1 MPHELPKAYEPGAI
15 EKRWADYWVS
25 EKIFHV
31 ETPPADATA
40 ENTSAASTGGRG
52 RPPHTGGA
60 SHMGEASP
68 AGEASHSSQ
77 TSHTRPVFTLL
88 LPPPN
93 VTGRLHMGHML
104 NQTQMD
110 IIVRWHRMRGFITLW
125 LPGTDHAGI
134 ATQMMVERQLAS
146 EGKKRRDLGREKFVE
161 RVWEWKRHYGGAILD
176 QMKRLG
182 ASVDWDREYFTMDEN
197 LSRAVREVFVRLYE
211 EGLIYR
217 GKYIVNWCPRCE
229 TAISDL
235 EVKHEEVAGKLWEIR
250 YPVIGTKEFI
260 TVATTRPETML
271 GDTAIAVNAKDER
284 YTHLHGKKVLLPL
297 MKREIPI
304 ITDELAQPEFGTGAV
319 KVTPAHDPND
329 FQAGLRHNL
338 PQIDV
343 MDEHAHMNQNAG
355 AYAGLDR
362 FEARKR
368 VLQDLKEQG
377 YLAGEKDY
385 ALALGKCDRCG
396 TIVEPRL
403 SEQWF
408 VKVAPL
414 AEPAKEAVENGEI
427 TIVPDNYRQIYLN
440 WMNNIHDW
448 CVSRQLWW
456 GHRIPAWTCGQCK
469 EVIVAREAPAKCP
482 KCGGASL
489 EQVSDVL
496 DTWFS
501 SGLLPFTT
509 LGWPEKTRDQ
519 AVFYPTTLL
528 ITAYEILF
536 FWVARM
542 IMFGCHFM
550 HGHEQDATIKKASG
564 WWDRKN
570 DSVPFREVYIHALV
584 RDAERQ
590 KMSKTKG
597 NVVDPLEVI
606 ERFGTD
612 ATRFTLAAMAAPGTD
627 IAFSESRTDGY
638 RAFANKIWNAAR
650 FMFMNV
656 DRIEPGLRPGGGQ
669 ECPPHM
675 GISGFSAKTLEDRW
689 ILSRLNRVAAE
700 VNEALGTYRFHE
712 AANRIYDF
720 FWGEFCDWYLELIKP
735 RMNSEEGG
743 DKRAAQTACSNLV
756 ALFDASLRL
765 LHPVMPF
772 ITEEIWQA
780 MHEGKPPLKSIAL
793 AAYPQADEK
802 QFDLAAETEMAILQD
817 LIVSVRNLRAELKI
831 EPKGK
836 APIEVFAHEAE
847 IRRLIEE
854 NSGAIER
861 LASVNK
867 INFVE
872 SSLAKLAG
880 ARHTARFDVHVVYER
895 KIDLAAECERLKKE
909 LEKMEKEL
917 ANNQRQLGNERFLA
931 KAPAK
936 VVEGLRKRG
945 EELIMLRGK
954 TQSKM
959 KELGC

>member
-15 EKRWADYWVS
+15 ETRWADYWIK
-25 EKIFHV
+25 EKLFSV
-31 ETPPADATA
+31 PTPPQ
-40 ENTSAASTGGRG
+40 
-52 RPPHTGGA
+52 
-60 SHMGEASP
+60 GE
-68 AGEASHSSQ
+68 
-77 TSHTRPVFTLL
+77 TRPVFTLL

-134 ATQMMVERQLAS
+134 ATQMMVEKQLEK
-146 EGKKRRDLGREKFVE
+146 EGKKRREMGREKFIE
-161 RVWEWKRHYGGAILD
+161 RVWEWKREYGGAILD

-182 ASVDWDREYFTMDEN
+182 ASVDWDREYFTMDDN
-197 LSRAVREVFVRLYE
+197 LSRTVREVFVRLYE

-217 GKYIVNWCPRCE
+217 GSYIVNWCPWHE

-235 EVKHEEVAGKLWEIR
+235 EVKHEETAGKLWEIR
-250 YPVIGTKEFI
+250 YPVVGSSSDKPEFI

-297 MKREIPI
+297 MNREIPI

-338 PQIDV
+338 PQITV
-343 MDEHAHMNQNAG
+343 MDEHARMNANAG

-362 FEARKR
+362 FAARKR
-368 VLQDLKEQG
+368 VLADLQEQG
-377 YLAGEKDY
+377 FLVGEKDHT
-385 ALALGKCDRCG
+385 LSVGKCERCG
-396 TIVEPRL
+396 TVVEPRL

-408 VKVAPL
+408 IKIKPL
-414 AEPAKEAVENGEI
+414 ADRAREAVESGEI
-427 TIVPDNYRQIYLN
+427 TIVPDNYRTIYLN

-456 GHRIPAWTCGQCK
+456 GHRIPAWTCVGCK
-469 EVIVAREAPAKCP
+469 EIIVAREEPTKCT
-482 KCGGASL
+482 KCGGAKL
-489 EQVSDVL
+489 EQVTDVL

-509 LGWPEKTRDQ
+509 LGWPERTRDQ

-550 HGHEQDATIKKASG
+550 QGHEQDSAIKKAGG
-564 WWDRKN
+564 WGDKKD
-570 DSVPFREVYIHALV
+570 DSVPFRQVYIHALV

-597 NVVDPLEVI
+597 NVVDPLEII

-627 IAFSESRTDGY
+627 IAFNENRTDGY

-656 DRIEPGLRPGGGQ
+656 DRLRFVWDPPAPMWGQPPSAVQGRGPAGSGTGIE
-669 ECPPHM
+669 
-675 GISGFSAKTLEDRW
+675 GFRAAALEDRW
-689 ILSRLNRVAAE
+689 ILSRFNRVAAD
-700 VNEALGTYRFHE
+700 VNDALNTYRFHE

-735 RMNSEEGG
+735 RLNFEEGA
-743 DKRAAQTACSNLV
+743 DTTAAKAACANLV
-756 ALFDASLRL
+756 NLFDASLRL

-780 MHEGKPPLKSIAL
+780 MYEGQPPLKSIAL
-793 AAYPQADEK
+793 AEYPQANEK
-802 QFDLAAETEMAILQD
+802 LFDLAAETEMAILQD
-817 LIVSVRNLRAELKI
+817 LIVAVRNLRAELKV
-831 EPKGK
+831 EPKVK
-836 APIEVFAHEAE
+836 VPIEVFAHEPQ
-847 IRRLIEE
+847 IRTMIEH
-854 NSGAIER
+854 NRGAVER
-861 LASVNK
+861 LANVEK
-867 INFVE
+867 ITFVE
-872 SSLAKLAG
+872 SSLSNQAG
-880 ARHTARFDVHVVYER
+880 ARSTARFDVHVLYER
-895 KIDLAAECERLKKE
+895 KIDVAAECERLKKE
-909 LEKMEKEL
+909 LEKLEKEF
-917 ANNQRQLGNERFLA
+917 ANNQKQLGNEQFLS

-936 VVEGLRKRG
+936 VVEGLRRRA
-945 EELIMLRGK
+945 EELTVLLEK
-954 TQSKM
+954 TKSKM

>member
-15 EKRWADYWVS
+15 EKRWAEYWIQ
-25 EKIFHV
+25 EKLFSV
-31 ETPPADATA
+31 PTPPL
-40 ENTSAASTGGRG
+40 
-52 RPPHTGGA
+52 
-60 SHMGEASP
+60 GE
-68 AGEASHSSQ
+68 
-77 TSHTRPVFTLL
+77 TRPVFALL

-134 ATQMMVERQLAS
+134 ATQMMVEKQLER
-146 EGKKRRDLGREKFVE
+146 EGKKRREMGREKFVE
-161 RVWEWKRHYGGAILD
+161 RVWEWKREYGGAILD

-182 ASVDWDREYFTMDEN
+182 ASVDWDREYFTMDDN
-197 LSRAVREVFVRLYE
+197 LSHAVREVFVRLYE

-217 GKYIVNWCPRCE
+217 GNYIVNWCPWHE

-250 YPVIGTKEFI
+250 YPVVGSSEFI

-297 MKREIPI
+297 MNREIPI
-304 ITDELAQPEFGTGAV
+304 ITDELAQTEFGTGAV

-338 PQIDV
+338 PQINI
-343 MDEHAHMNQNAG
+343 MDDRARMNQNAG

-368 VLQDLKEQG
+368 VLHDLREQG
-377 YLAGEKDY
+377 FLVGEKDY
-385 ALALGKCDRCG
+385 TLAIGKCDRCG
-396 TIVEPRL
+396 TVIEPRL

-408 VKVAPL
+408 VKIQPL
-414 AEPAKEAVENGEI
+414 ADRAKEAVESGEI

-456 GHRIPAWTCGQCK
+456 GHRIPAWTCAGCK
-469 EVIVAREAPAKCP
+469 EVIVAREAPTNCT
-482 KCGGASL
+482 KCGGGKL
-489 EQVSDVL
+489 EQVPDVL

-509 LGWPEKTRDQ
+509 LGWPEKTPDQ

-550 HGHEQDATIKKASG
+550 QGHQQDAAIKRASG
-564 WWDRKN
+564 WAEKKN
-570 DSVPFREVYIHALV
+570 DSVPFRQVYIHALV

-597 NVVDPLEVI
+597 NVIDPLEII

-627 IAFSESRTDGY
+627 IAFNESRTDGY

-650 FMFMNV
+650 LMFMNV
-656 DRIEPGLRPGGGQ
+656 DRFKQQAES
-669 ECPPHM
+669 
-675 GISGFSAKTLEDRW
+675 SGTRLETAGPNEYVQLSTFQRHTFEDSWIYSRFNQAAKD
-689 ILSRLNRVAAE
+689 
-700 VNEALGTYRFHE
+700 VNEALETYRFHE

-735 RMNSEEGG
+735 RLLSTNLQES
-743 DKRAAQTACSNLV
+743 QTACESLVNL
-756 ALFDASLRL
+756 FEGSLRL
-765 LHPVMPF
+765 LHPFMPF
-772 ITEEIWQA
+772 ITEDIWQA
-780 MHEGKPPLKSIAL
+780 MYGGKPEIKSIAL
-793 AAYPQADEK
+793 TKYPQFSSAQVDVDIEY
-802 QFDLAAETEMAILQD
+802 QMLVLQD
-817 LIVSVRNLRAELKI
+817 LIVSVRNVRAELKV
-831 EPKGK
+831 EPKAK
-836 APIEVFAHEAE
+836 VPIDVFAHEPV
-847 IRRLIEE
+847 IRAMIE
-854 NSGAIER
+854 NNRGAVER
-861 LASVNK
+861 LGNVES
-867 INFVE
+867 IRFVE
-872 SSLAKLAG
+872 GSLAKLAG
-880 ARHTARFDVHVVYER
+880 ARSTARFDVHVLYER
-895 KIDLAAECERLKKE
+895 KIDVASECEKLKKE
-909 LEKMEKEL
+909 LERLEKGIGSG
-917 ANNQRQLGNERFLA
+917 QRQLGNEQFLA
-931 KAPAK
+931 KAPQN
-936 VVEGLRKRG
+936 VVENLRKQQQ
-945 EELIMLRGK
+945 ELMVLKEKTVSKLRE
-954 TQSKM
+954 M
-959 KELGC
+959 GCG

>member
-1 MPHELPKAYEPGAI
+1 MPHELPKSYEPGAI
-15 EKRWADYWVS
+15 ETRWADYWIK
-25 EKIFHV
+25 EKLFSV
-31 ETPPADATA
+31 PTPPEGQSSA
-40 ENTSAASTGGRG
+40 E
-52 RPPHTGGA
+52 
-60 SHMGEASP
+60 
-68 AGEASHSSQ
+68 
-77 TSHTRPVFTLL
+77 TRPVFTLL

-134 ATQMMVERQLAS
+134 ATQMMVEKQLER
-146 EGKKRRDLGREKFVE
+146 EGKKRREMGREKFVE
-161 RVWEWKRHYGGAILD
+161 RVWEWKREYGGAILD

-197 LSRAVREVFVRLYE
+197 LSHAVREVFVRLYE

-217 GKYIVNWCPRCE
+217 GNYIVNWCPWHE

-235 EVKHEEVAGKLWEIR
+235 EVKHEDVAGKLWEIR
-250 YPVIGTKEFI
+250 YPVVGSSEFI

-297 MKREIPI
+297 MNREIPI

-329 FQAGLRHNL
+329 FQAGLRHHL
-338 PQIDV
+338 PQINV

-362 FEARKR
+362 FAARKR
-368 VLQDLKEQG
+368 VLADLREQG
-377 YLAGEKDY
+377 FLVAEKEY
-385 ALALGKCDRCG
+385 ALSIGKCDRCG
-396 TIVEPRL
+396 TVVEPRL

-408 VKVAPL
+408 IKIKPL
-414 AEPAKEAVENGEI
+414 AERAQEAVESGEI
-427 TIVPDNYRQIYLN
+427 TIVSDNYRQIYLN
-440 WMNNIHDW
+440 WMKNIYDW
-448 CVSRQLWW
+448 CISRQLWW
-456 GHRIPAWTCGQCK
+456 GHRIPAWTCENCK
-469 EVIVAREAPAKCP
+469 EMIVAREAPTKCP
-482 KCGGASL
+482 KCEDSNL

-509 LGWPEKTRDQ
+509 LGWPAKTRDQ
-519 AVFYPTTLL
+519 QVFYPTSLL

-550 HGHEQDATIKKASG
+550 ADHHQDPIIKKASD
-564 WWDRKN
+564 WTARKD

-597 NVVDPLEVI
+597 NVIDPLEI
-606 ERFGTD
+606 IQRFGTD

-656 DRIEPGLRPGGGQ
+656 DRAGQAGVWKQQEFLKGLEGL
-669 ECPPHM
+669 
-675 GISGFSAKTLEDRW
+675 SGFRATTLEDHW
-689 ILSRLNRVAAE
+689 ILSRFNR
-700 VNEALGTYRFHE
+700 LTK
-712 AANRIYDF
+712 D
-720 FWGEFCDWYLELIKP
+720 
-735 RMNSEEGG
+735 
-743 DKRAAQTACSNLV
+743 
-756 ALFDASLRL
+756 
-765 LHPVMPF
+765 
-772 ITEEIWQA
+772 
-780 MHEGKPPLKSIAL
+780 
-793 AAYPQADEK
+793 
-802 QFDLAAETEMAILQD
+802 
-817 LIVSVRNLRAELKI
+817 
-831 EPKGK
+831 
-836 APIEVFAHEAE
+836 
-847 IRRLIEE
+847 
-854 NSGAIER
+854 
-861 LASVNK
+861 
-867 INFVE
+867 
-872 SSLAKLAG
+872 
-880 ARHTARFDVHVVYER
+880 
-895 KIDLAAECERLKKE
+895 
-909 LEKMEKEL
+909 
-917 ANNQRQLGNERFLA
+917 
-931 KAPAK
+931 
-936 VVEGLRKRG
+936 
-945 EELIMLRGK
+945 
-954 TQSKM
+954 
-959 KELGC
+959 